1 MCLDETKRN
10 FGIHQ
15 SHYYDVN
22 FLPVW
27 KNKPLRILAP
37 ELQDVL
43 PQLPEEAQG
52 VERDAPVV
60 RSGKVFLLSDV
71 ENVKSKRNMSLVDDI
86 EELEAPVGVYIS
98 DSVDSTRAEEFLK
111 WILTHNCDP
120 TSLTVFRKGWE
131 ISNECCIYFLEQEGK
146 KLFH

>member
-43 PQLPEEAQG
+43 PQLPEEVQAVQ
-52 VERDAPVV
+52 RDAPVV
-60 RSGKVFLLSDV
+60 RSGEVFLLSNIKKLED
-71 ENVKSKRNMSLVDDI
+71 KDGLVPVSVI
-86 EELEAPVGVYIS
+86 ERLETPVGVYIS
-98 DSVDSTRAEEFLK
+98 NSVVSTRAKEFLK
-111 WILTHNCDP
+111 WTLIHNCDP